1 VEIEE
6 LKELVDKELKKEH
19 KVEVDVTRAVTC
31 TDIQMVETYALTVG
45 RQRHEAVQKM
55 FMPGMYPEVPIAL
68 VYDDVLLK
76 GRVDLL
82 DIKNLMVWEIKPMGM
97 KPEYYRQLS
106 LYVAM
111 LRKLTGLNFWG
122 GFIFYSKEKAY
133 QEYSRVLDTAI
144 LDQVVENIKAGKKRI
159 AGAYCELCKL
169 EKKCD
174 KPYRWNNKLDVH
186 VIDEVKLI

>member
-144 LDQVVENIKAGKKRI
+144 LDTVVENIKAGKRRI

>member
-1 VEIEE
+1 MEIEE
-6 LKELVDKELKKEH
+6 LKELVEKELKKEH
-19 KVEVDVTRAVTC
+19 EVEVDVTKAVTC
-31 TDIQMVETYALTVG
+31 AEMQMVETYALTVG

-55 FMPGMYPEVPIAL
+55 FMPGMYSEVPIAL
-68 VYDDVLLK
+68 VYDYVLLK

-82 DIKNLMVWEIKPMGM
+82 DLKNLMVWEIKPMGM

-122 GFIFYSKEKAY
+122 GFIFYSKERAY

-144 LDQVVENIKAGKKRI
+144 LDQVVENVKAGKKRI

-169 EKKCD
+169 DKKCD
-174 KPYRWNNKLDVH
+174 KPYRWNNKLDVR
-186 VIDEVKLI
+186 VVDEIKLI

>member
-19 KVEVDVTRAVTC
+19 KIEVDVTRAVTC
-31 TDIQMVETYALTVG
+31 MEMQMMESYALVVG
-45 RQRHEAVQKM
+45 RQRHETVQKM
-55 FMPGMYPEVPIAL
+55 FMPGMYPEVSIAL
-68 VYDDVLLK
+68 VYDDVLIK

-82 DIKNLMVWEIKPMGM
+82 DLKNLMVWEIKPMSM

-111 LRKLTGLNFWG
+111 LRKLTGLYFWG

-133 QEYSRVLDTAI
+133 QEYSTALDMTILDT
-144 LDQVVENIKAGKKRI
+144 VVQNIKAGKTRI
-159 AGAYCELCKL
+159 SGAYCELCKL
-169 EKKCD
+169 ERKCD
-174 KPYRWNNKLDVH
+174 KPYRWSKGLDVH
-186 VIDEVKLI
+186 VIDEIKLI

>member
-6 LKELVDKELKKEH
+6 LKELVDRELKKEH
-19 KVEVDVTRAVTC
+19 EIEVDVTRAVTC
-31 TDIQMVETYALTVG
+31 MEMQMVETYALTVG

-55 FMPGMYPEVPIAL
+55 FMPGMYPEVPVAL
-68 VYDDVLLK
+68 VYDGVLIK

-82 DIKNLMVWEIKPMGM
+82 DLKNLMVWEIKPMGM

-106 LYVAM
+106 LYVAV
-111 LRKLTGLNFWG
+111 LRELTGLYFWG

-133 QEYSRVLDTAI
+133 QEYSTALDMTI
-144 LDQVVENIKAGKKRI
+144 LDQVVENVKAGKKRI

-169 EKKCD
+169 DKKCD
-174 KPYRWNNKLDVH
+174 KPYRWNNKLDVR
-186 VIDEVKLI
+186 VIDEIKLI

>member
-19 KVEVDVTRAVTC
+19 KIEVDVTRAVTC
-31 TDIQMVETYALTVG
+31 MELQMMESYALVVG
-45 RQRHEAVQKM
+45 RQRHETVQKM
-55 FMPGMYPEVPIAL
+55 FMPGMYPEVSIAL
-68 VYDDVLLK
+68 VYDDVLIK

-82 DIKNLMVWEIKPMGM
+82 DLKNLMVWEIKPMGM

-111 LRKLTGLNFWG
+111 LRKLTGLYFWG

-133 QEYSRVLDTAI
+133 QEYSTALDMTILDT
-144 LDQVVENIKAGKKRI
+144 VVQNIKAGKTRI
-159 AGAYCELCKL
+159 SGAYCELCKL
-169 EKKCD
+169 ERKCD
-174 KPYRWNNKLDVH
+174 KPYRWSKGLDVH
-186 VIDEVKLI
+186 VIDEIKLI

>member
-1 VEIEE
+1 MEIEE

-31 TDIQMVETYALTVG
+31 VSLQMVESYANVVG
-45 RQRHEAVQKM
+45 RERHETIQHK
-55 FMPGMYPEVPIAL
+55 FMPEMYPEVPIAL
-68 VYDDVLLK
+68 VHGDVLIK

-82 DIKNLMVWEIKPMGM
+82 DLKNLMIWEIKPINM

-111 LRKLTGLNFWG
+111 MRKLTGLNFWG
-122 GFIFYSKEKAY
+122 GFVFYSKDKAY
-133 QEYSRVLDTAI
+133 QEYSTVLDMTI
-144 LDQVVENIKAGKKRI
+144 LDQVVENVKAGKTRI

-169 EKKCD
+169 NRKCD
-174 KPYRWNNKLDVH
+174 KPYRWLDRLDVQ

>member
-6 LKELVDKELKKEH
+6 LKELVERELKKEH
-19 KVEVDVTRAVTC
+19 KVEVDVTKAVTC
-31 TDIQMVETYALTVG
+31 AEMQVVETYALTVG

-55 FMPGMYPEVPIAL
+55 FMPGMYPEVPVAL
-68 VYDDVLLK
+68 VYDDVLIK

-82 DIKNLMVWEIKPMGM
+82 DLKNLMVWEIKPMGM

-111 LRKLTGLNFWG
+111 LRKLTGLYFWG
-122 GFIFYSKEKAY
+122 GFIFYSKDKAY
-133 QEYSRVLDTAI
+133 QEYSRVLDTTI
-144 LDQVVENIKAGKKRI
+144 LDQVVENIKAGKKRV

-169 EKKCD
+169 DKKCD
-174 KPYRWNNKLDVH
+174 KPHRWNNKLDVR

>member
-1 VEIEE
+1 MEIEY
-6 LKELVDKELKKEH
+6 LKELVDKEMKKEH
-19 KVEVDVTRAVTC
+19 KVEIDVTRAVTC
-31 TDIQMVETYALTVG
+31 TDIQMIESYALTVG
-45 RQRHEAVQKM
+45 KQRHETVQKM
-55 FMPGMYPEVPIAL
+55 FMPGMYPEVQIAL
-68 VYDDVLLK
+68 VYDDVLIK

-82 DIKNLMVWEIKPMGM
+82 DLKNLMVWEIKPINM

-111 LRKLTGLNFWG
+111 MRKLTGLNFWG

-133 QEYSRVLDTAI
+133 QEYSIALDMTILDTI
-144 LDQVVENIKAGKKRI
+144 VENIKAGKTRI

-174 KPYRWNNKLDVH
+174 KPHRWVDRLDVQ

>member
-6 LKELVDKELKKEH
+6 LKELVEKELKKEH
-19 KVEVDVTRAVTC
+19 KVEIDVTKAVTC

-55 FMPGMYPEVPIAL
+55 FMPGMYPEVQVAL

-82 DIKNLMVWEIKPMGM
+82 DLKNLMVWEIKPMGM

-111 LRKLTGLNFWG
+111 LRKLTGLCFWG

-133 QEYSRVLDTAI
+133 QEYSRVLDTTI
-144 LDQVVENIKAGKKRI
+144 LDTVVENIKAGKRRI

-169 EKKCD
+169 DKKCD
-174 KPYRWNNKLDVH
+174 KPYRWNNKLDVG
-186 VIDEVKLI
+186 VVDEIKLI